1 MAYKS
6 LINNANL
13 TRYMALQN
21 LPQFPSMAVFARVS
35 PPIARLGAAS
45 AQLHGFAKTLESEG
59 RSSAPNLQEILGMRV
74 CVEQRRRRSG
84 VVDVE
89 RNSPNPA
96 DVPYRPDDGSKS
108 AVFGKGIGE
117 YRADVKWIHYDSR
130 PHLAAA
136 DYATWGGGG
145 RGREGEVGEGGKG
158 GGEWTAPGLSEA
170 PTLEKVERWTKQD
183 SDTSFRLRSV
193 RGGAAGG

>member
-1 MAYKS
+1 
-6 LINNANL
+6 
-13 TRYMALQN
+13 
-21 LPQFPSMAVFARVS
+21 
-35 PPIARLGAAS
+35 
-45 AQLHGFAKTLESEG
+45 
-59 RSSAPNLQEILGMRV
+59 MRV

-136 DYATWGGGG
+136 
-145 RGREGEVGEGGKG
+145 
-158 GGEWTAPGLSEA
+158 
-170 PTLEKVERWTKQD
+170 
-183 SDTSFRLRSV
+183 RLRYIAGT
-193 RGGAAGG
+193 RGSTKRYLNMELLRQRNAMIA